1 MMADIEHNLG
11 KLLSRIRELEL
22 LYGRT
27 PGSVKLL
34 AVSKTRTVEEIKSA
48 MACGQYHFGEN
59 YMQEALAKIRA
70 INNPRI
76 TWHFIG
82 PIQANKTGPVAEH
95 FSWVHSI
102 DRLKIARRLN
112 AMRPPDK
119 PPLNFCIQLNISHE
133 QTKSGISPERL
144 SEFLAALGEF
154 PRLRLRGLMTMPELT
169 DDFQTQ
175 RHSFRKLYE
184 YYTHLNNDDLS
195 MDTLSMGTTTDM
207 EAAIAEGATVLR
219 IGTAIFGPR
228 K

>member
-1 MMADIEHNLG
+1 MMTDIEHNLRN
-11 KLLSRIRELEL
+11 LLSRIRELEL

-34 AVSKTRTVEEIKSA
+34 AVSKTRTVDEIKSA
-48 MACGQYHFGEN
+48 IACRQYHFGEN
-59 YMQEALAKIRA
+59 YMQEALAKIRI
-70 INNPRI
+70 INNPGI

-82 PIQANKTGPVAEH
+82 PIQSNKTGPVAEH
-95 FSWVHSI
+95 FSWVHSV

-119 PPLNFCIQLNISHE
+119 PPLNFCIQVNISHE
-133 QTKSGISPERL
+133 PTKSGINPDQL
-144 SEFLAALGEF
+144 PEFLAALREL

-169 DDFQTQ
+169 DDFETQ
-175 RHSFRKLYE
+175 RRSFKKLREHYE
-184 YYTHLNNDDLS
+184 RLSNDELK